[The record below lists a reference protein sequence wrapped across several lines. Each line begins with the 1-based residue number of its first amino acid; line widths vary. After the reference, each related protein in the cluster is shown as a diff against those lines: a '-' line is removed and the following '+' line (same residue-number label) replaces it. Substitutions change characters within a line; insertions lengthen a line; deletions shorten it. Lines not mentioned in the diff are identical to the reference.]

1 MSAAST
7 TAGFQQSKD
16 NLAKAAK
23 QLAANAW
30 PIVDPDLPASRLR
43 IDPARARL
51 LPGGSGRGAV
61 GRVSSVTA
69 MNYSRRGG
77 ECSAEATMIAQYTL
91 RNLSLPEHR
100 RPVRGLGRRHD
111 RLYLQGCH
119 TRRYTDPVRP
129 SGSARAFCS
138 AQGAVVKA

>member
-51 LPGGSGRGAV
+51 LPGGGGRGGVAPFGV
-61 GRVSSVTA
+61 WLETQRFPAGYAFAIGVTLFEWIGPA
-69 MNYSRRGG
+69 LIRLRRFM
-77 ECSAEATMIAQYTL
+77 TIA
-91 RNLSLPEHR
+91 
-100 RPVRGLGRRHD
+100 
-111 RLYLQGCH
+111 
-119 TRRYTDPVRP
+119 
-129 SGSARAFCS
+129 ARE
-138 AQGAVVKA
+138 